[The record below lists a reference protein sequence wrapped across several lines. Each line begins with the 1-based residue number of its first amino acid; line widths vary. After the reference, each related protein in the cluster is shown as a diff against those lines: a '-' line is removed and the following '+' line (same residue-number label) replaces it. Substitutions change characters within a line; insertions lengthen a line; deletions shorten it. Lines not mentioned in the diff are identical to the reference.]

1 MFESRLP
8 DTNIG
13 PESRLFENCP
23 RLTTIFVPT
32 KDIAMV
38 RAGREIVNRYSWET
52 IFKISGL
59 NAHKAYLWRQYE
71 SVVDKMTDHVPFA
84 DEAVRRMSDEAFV
97 GHYRDTLTLPAQLEN
112 IGTWGLALHIGR
124 LIFESPTP
132 PYYNFSEGVPHFIL
146 AKEVCVPI
154 GAGDVYRHTKG
165 WEHLPIEERP
175 FAAPVSYTALLK
187 WPSPPPAPPFVIPSH
202 HSEFRR

>member
-1 MFESRLP
+1 
-8 DTNIG
+8 
-13 PESRLFENCP
+13 
-23 RLTTIFVPT
+23 
-32 KDIAMV
+32 MV

-132 PYYNFSEGVPHFIL
+132 PYYNFSEGCAPFHPGQGGVCAHRSGRCLPPHQG
-146 AKEVCVPI
+146 V
-154 GAGDVYRHTKG
+154 GASAHRGAPLR
-165 WEHLPIEERP
+165 RP
-175 FAAPVSYTALLK
+175 RQLHRPAQVAFAATR
-187 WPSPPPAPPFVIPSH
+187 PAFRHSIASQRISQVIH
-202 HSEFRR
+202 FWG